1 MFSCNFPL
9 KRLWLM
15 SAIVFAS
22 ATQAEQLTIKAGETL
37 RLDNKQAYIA
47 VEKLTMG
54 DNSKLI
60 VDASVKSFELIA
72 KHAAI
77 GNNVIIDVSGRDGKD
92 GANGRS
98 YTDAI
103 AERCQPGKSG
113 GAGLA
118 GVDGENAAKVDINL
132 GIDSLGQLTVIASGG
147 DGGLGGQGG
156 DGEQGGEVKKCLGPN
171 GGNAGAGGNGGNGG
185 NAGDVSLVY
194 FNANDS
200 KADLDSYKPKLIVI
214 TDIGSKGLAGTAGV
228 AGQGAEGAYKRT
240 PNGKTWVRGGKTG
253 SVANAGIDGND
264 GLDSRVA
271 IGENLQYKVA
281 QLSSVTTQPLHAR

>member
-77 GNNVIIDVSGRDGKD
+77 GNNVIIDVSGSDGKD

-113 GAGLA
+113 GAGFA
-118 GVDGENAAKVDINL
+118 GVDGENAAKI
-132 GIDSLGQLTVIASGG
+132 GLTVVCIKINQTDITGITTVTA
-147 DGGLGGQGG
+147 
-156 DGEQGGEVKKCLGPN
+156 VTT
-171 GGNAGAGGNGGNGG
+171 GAGI
-185 NAGDVSLVY
+185 ATIW
-194 FNANDS
+194 
-200 KADLDSYKPKLIVI
+200 P
-214 TDIGSKGLAGTAGV
+214 
-228 AGQGAEGAYKRT
+228 
-240 PNGKTWVRGGKTG
+240 
-253 SVANAGIDGND
+253 
-264 GLDSRVA
+264 
-271 IGENLQYKVA
+271 
-281 QLSSVTTQPLHAR
+281 